1 MYVVICN
8 RITRVLLVLSNDDH
22 HGHAGQQGEDLHD
35 ALLEGGALQQLGD
48 HMDSSD
54 VDEASGREWERHTRS
69 TFRSST

>member
-48 HMDSSD
+48 HVHCRN
-54 VDEASGREWERHTRS
+54 VDEASGREW
-69 TFRSST
+69 